1 MRIRTTVLGCNVRPF
16 WPLITERTENEIG
29 IFRLDAKTNEVSQDF
44 YQVSILPFSAIIIKI
59 CRAYTNSQEDFEDYY
74 QEVCLQIWRSK
85 DNFRE
90 QCKWSTWVYRISLNV
105 SLTLLKKSK
114 RNGRTYFTSDALP
127 DVVLTENKAFEDESL
142 NQLYSAI
149 RRLSEVDRALVVLY
163 LEEKSYQEIADVLGT
178 NANNIGVR
186 VNRIKERLKKIL
198 DEKVN

>member
-1 MRIRTTVLGCNVRPF
+1 LG
-16 WPLITERTENEIG
+16 
-29 IFRLDAKTNEVSQDF
+29 AKTNKVSQDF
-44 YQVSILPFSAIIIKI
+44 YQISILPFAPIIIKI

-105 SLTLLKKSK
+105 CLTLLKKSK
-114 RNGRTYFTSDALP
+114 GNGQTYFTSDVLP
-127 DVVLTENKAFEDESL
+127 DVIITENRAFEDESL
-142 NQLYSAI
+142 SQLYIAI
-149 RRLSEVDRALVVLY
+149 RHLSEVDRALILLY
-163 LEEKSYQEIADVLGT
+163 LEDKSYQEIADILGT

-198 DEKVN
+198 DERFN